1 MACKG
6 MKSGNGSIELTRLAT
21 AYLAS
26 IAFGTTFLVATL
38 TGVDGLT
45 ALWRGTIAGGC
56 ALVAGWLLAAPVVDV
71 ILSAIARDEAKRAA
85 ERAKEDEA

>member
-1 MACKG
+1 
-6 MKSGNGSIELTRLAT
+6 MKSGNGSLELTRIAT

-26 IAFGTTFLVATL
+26 IAFATTFLVATL

-45 ALWRGTIAGGC
+45 ALFRAAVAAG
-56 ALVAGWLLAAPVVDV
+56 ASLVAGWLLAAPVVDV

-85 ERAKEDEA
+85 EQAQEEEA